1 MLAMA
6 ETQDLFA
13 RARNQYPADF
23 EAFWQSYPA
32 RPGNPK
38 QSACKKWHEWT
49 AKGCDP
55 QTIIDGA
62 RAYREY
68 CDAVGS
74 TGTTFCMMAKTFL
87 GPDAHFLEDWTPPD
101 QSDKRAG
108 EAWDEAI
115 RAASQSADA
124 RKQWMAAHPELKPAV
139 DAVGGL
145 KQIGLMNE
153 WQLKEAKTK
162 FMEALG

>member
-1 MLAMA
+1 MIARDMF
-6 ETQDLFA
+6 T
-13 RARNQYPADF
+13 RARDQYP
-23 EAFWQSYPA
+23 EAFEQFWSIYPP

-38 QSACKKWHEWT
+38 GAAFTQWDKLT
-49 AKGCDP
+49 RKGCDP
-55 QTIIDGA
+55 QKIIDGA
-62 RAYREY
+62 KAYREY

-74 TGTTFCMMAKTFL
+74 SGTPFCMMAKTFL

-101 QSDKRAG
+101 QSDKRSG
-108 EAWDEAI
+108 EAWQEVI
-115 RAASQSADA
+115 QAASQGSEA

-145 KQIGLMNE
+145 RQIGLMNE

-162 FMEALG
+162 FMEAMA